1 MLNGFL
7 QGVGRGTGRP
17 YDLPFRVETRT
28 LVCTSRL
35 VAHAGR
41 AGQRNMAPLS
51 LSLTDSVACQ
61 PRPGTWRF
69 VLIRPG
75 QYDDDGAPVIACAAV
90 SVMHSVSCARVQHS
104 AHVHEEGAV
113 LQQSA

>member
-1 MLNGFL
+1 MICPFEWKPGHWSAHLGL
-7 QGVGRGTGRP
+7 SPTQGELGSGTW
-17 YDLPFRVETRT
+17 
-28 LVCTSRL
+28 RL
-35 VAHAGR
+35 S
-41 AGQRNMAPLS
+41 LS

-75 QYDDDGAPVIACAAV
+75 RYDDDGAPVIACAAV
-90 SVMHSVSCARVQHS
+90 SVMHSVSCARVQNS